1 MWCYKL
7 PKMFFPNRY
16 KNANCRQLSKLK
28 NIEKS
33 TRNIARKFARVGRLI
48 CLISMK
54 ANYLPELLSWKEL
67 TWEERKY

>member
-28 NIEKS
+28 KHREVNKKRSWEICKS
-33 TRNIARKFARVGRLI
+33 RKT
-48 CLISMK
+48 
-54 ANYLPELLSWKEL
+54 YLPYFHEGKLFA
-67 TWEERKY
+67 